1 MPRTSPFVVI
11 LTPDERRT
19 LEVTAG
25 RYTLPYYQVHR
36 AQMILLAAEGMAN
49 DEIALRLNARREIVS
64 KWRKRFVQERIA
76 GLKERPRPGRPRTK
90 PGTRRSRRL

>member
-76 GLKERPRPGRPRTK
+76 GLKERPRPGRPRLT
-90 PGTRRSRRL
+90 P